1 MHFARVQTRILFCSM
16 IRTALLSICLV
27 FLFGRTNVNGQTS
40 RRVKFPSKD
49 GVTITADMYEANPS
63 YPWVVLFHMAQS
75 SRGEFQRIAPKLNKL
90 EVNCIAVDLRSGKEN
105 NFIVNETYVLAKNT
119 GLGTSYMDAEM
130 DMKAA
135 IEKAYLIARKPVIV
149 FGSSYSASLAIK
161 LATEMPQVK
170 AVIAFSP
177 GEYFGKELNV
187 AATASGLT
195 KPTFIACG
203 SDEKKYT
210 DEIANS
216 VKSSKKIYFAPP
228 KGGAHGSKC
237 LDKGTEGET
246 EYWIQMINFIQTVKK
261 EY

>member
-1 MHFARVQTRILFCSM
+1 M
-16 IRTALLSICLV
+16 IRFLIATFLCSIFISIAETDAQTA
-27 FLFGRTNVNGQTS
+27 

-49 GVTITADMYEANPS
+49 GVTITADMYEADPS

-75 SRGEFQRIAPKLNKL
+75 SRGEFQKIAPKLNRL
-90 EVNCIAVDLRSGKEN
+90 EVNCMAVDLRSGKEN

-119 GLGTSYMDAEM
+119 GLGTTYMDAEA

-135 IEKAYLIARKPVIV
+135 IEKAYLIARKPVVI
-149 FGSSYSASLAIK
+149 FGSSYSASLALK
-161 LATEMPQVK
+161 LGSEMSQVK

-177 GEYFGKELNV
+177 GEYFGKDLDV
-187 AATASGLT
+187 ADVAKNLT

-210 DEIANS
+210 DEIANA
-216 VKSSKKIYFAPP
+216 VRSSKKIYFAPG

-237 LDKGTEGET
+237 LDKKTEGET
-246 EYWIQMINFIQTVKK
+246 EYWIQMINFLQTVKK

>member
-1 MHFARVQTRILFCSM
+1 MQSYFSRMMRLIFSGLVMFS
-16 IRTALLSICLV
+16 LLSTSNLSA
-27 FLFGRTNVNGQTS
+27 QTS

-49 GVTITADMYEANPS
+49 GVTITADMYEANPD
-63 YPWVVLFHMAQS
+63 YPWVVLFHKAQS
-75 SRGEFQRIAPKLNKL
+75 SRGEFQRIAVKLNKL
-90 EVNCIAVDLRSGKEN
+90 EVNCIAVDLRSGKEA

-119 GLGTSYMDAEM
+119 GLGTEYMDSEI
-130 DMKAA
+130 DMRAA
-135 IEKAYLIARKPVIV
+135 IEKAFIIARKPVIIL
-149 FGSSYSASLAIK
+149 GSSYSGSLAIK
-161 LATEMPQVK
+161 LANEMPQVK

-177 GEYFGKELNV
+177 GEYFGKKLNV
-187 AATASGLT
+187 AEEASHLT

-203 SDEKKYT
+203 ADEKKYT
-210 DEIANS
+210 DPIANA

-228 KGGAHGSKC
+228 KGGAHGAAC

>member
-1 MHFARVQTRILFCSM
+1 MFRFLIITILCSLFIGVTDSDAQT
-16 IRTALLSICLV
+16 A
-27 FLFGRTNVNGQTS
+27 

-49 GVTITADMYEANPS
+49 GVTITAVMYEADPS

-75 SRGEFQRIAPKLNKL
+75 SRGEIQRIAPKLNRL
-90 EVNCIAVDLRSGKEN
+90 EVNCIAVDLRSGKES

-119 GLGTSYMDAEM
+119 GLGTSYIDAEI

-135 IEKAYLIARKPVIV
+135 IEKAYLIARKPVII
-149 FGSSYSASLAIK
+149 FGSSYSASLALK
-161 LATEMPQVK
+161 LGAEMPQVK
-170 AVIAFSP
+170 AVVAFSP
-177 GEYFGKELNV
+177 GEYFGKDLDV
-187 AATASGLT
+187 AEAASGLT
-195 KPTFIACG
+195 KPSFIACG

-210 DEIANS
+210 NEIANS

-237 LDKGTEGET
+237 LDKETDGET
-246 EYWIQMINFIQTVKK
+246 EYWIQMINFLQTVKK

>member
-1 MHFARVQTRILFCSM
+1 MF
-16 IRTALLSICLV
+16 RTPVALLLVALLFTSSI
-27 FLFGRTNVNGQTS
+27 VNAQTA

-49 GVTITADMYEANPS
+49 GVTITADMYEANPN

-90 EVNCIAVDLRSGKEN
+90 EVNCIAVDLRSGKED

-119 GLGTSYMDAEM
+119 GLGTSYLDAEI

-135 IEKAYLIARKPVIV
+135 IEKAFLISRKPVII
-149 FGSSYSASLAIK
+149 FGSSYSASLALK
-161 LATEMPQVK
+161 LASEMSQVK

-177 GEYFGKELNV
+177 GEYFGKDLDVADAARSLN
-187 AATASGLT
+187 

-210 DEIANS
+210 DEIANA
-216 VKSSKKIYFAPP
+216 VQSSKKIYFAPG
-228 KGGAHGSKC
+228 KGGAHGSKS

>member
-1 MHFARVQTRILFCSM
+1 MFRFLIITILFPLFIGVADSDAQ
-16 IRTALLSICLV
+16 TA
-27 FLFGRTNVNGQTS
+27 

-49 GVTITADMYEANPS
+49 GVTITADMYEANPD

-75 SRGEFQRIAPKLNKL
+75 SRGEFQRIAPRLNKL

-119 GLGTSYMDAEM
+119 GLGTSYLDAEA
-130 DMKAA
+130 DMRAA

-161 LATEMPQVK
+161 LGSEMPQVK

-177 GEYFGKELNV
+177 GEYFGKDLDV
-187 AATASGLT
+187 ANTAKSLT

-210 DEIANS
+210 DEIANAVRS
-216 VKSSKKIYFAPP
+216 KKKIYFAPG
-228 KGGAHGSKC
+228 KGGAHGSAC
-237 LDKGTEGET
+237 LDKKTEGET
-246 EYWIQMINFIQTVKK
+246 EYWIQMINFLQTVKK

>member
-1 MHFARVQTRILFCSM
+1 M
-16 IRTALLSICLV
+16 IRTAILLLGLSFLLTSIDV
-27 FLFGRTNVNGQTS
+27 SAQTA
-40 RRVKFPSKD
+40 RRVKFPSND
-49 GVTITADMYEANPS
+49 GVTITADMYEVDPS

-119 GLGTSYMDAEM
+119 GLGTSYMDAEV

-135 IEKAYLIARKPVIV
+135 IEKAYLIARKPVII
-149 FGSSYSASLAIK
+149 FGSSYSASLALK
-161 LATEMPQVK
+161 LAAEMPQVK

-177 GEYFGKELNV
+177 GEYFGKELDV
-187 AATASGLT
+187 EAAASGLS
-195 KPTFIACG
+195 KPAFIACG

-210 DEIANS
+210 DAIANA
-216 VKSSKKIYFAPP
+216 VKSSKKIYFAPG

-237 LDKGTEGET
+237 LDKNTEGET

>member
-1 MHFARVQTRILFCSM
+1 M
-16 IRTALLSICLV
+16 IRLLTITFICSLFLGLADSNAQTA
-27 FLFGRTNVNGQTS
+27 

-49 GVTITADMYEANPS
+49 GVTITADMYEVNPD
-63 YPWVVLFHMAQS
+63 YPWVVMFHMAQS
-75 SRGEFQRIAPKLNKL
+75 SRGEFQRIAPKMNRL

-119 GLGTSYMDAEM
+119 GLGTAYMDAEA

-135 IEKAYLIARKPVIV
+135 IEKAYLIARKPVII
-149 FGSSYSASLAIK
+149 FGSSYSASLALK
-161 LATEMPQVK
+161 LGSEMSQVK

-177 GEYFGKELNV
+177 GEYFGKDLDVADV
-187 AATASGLT
+187 AANLT

-210 DEIANS
+210 DEIANAVQS
-216 VKSSKKIYFAPP
+216 PKKIYFAPG

-237 LDKGTEGET
+237 LEKETEGET
-246 EYWIQMINFIQTVKK
+246 EYWIQMINFLQTVKK

>member
-1 MHFARVQTRILFCSM
+1 MTVLFLGLSFLLNTIDVSAQT
-16 IRTALLSICLV
+16 A
-27 FLFGRTNVNGQTS
+27 

-49 GVTITADMYEANPS
+49 GVTITADMYEADPS

-119 GLGTSYMDAEM
+119 GLGTTYMDAEV

-135 IEKAYLIARKPVIV
+135 IEKAYLIARKPVII
-149 FGSSYSASLAIK
+149 FGSSYSASLALK
-161 LATEMPQVK
+161 LAAEMPQVK
-170 AVIAFSP
+170 AVVAFSP
-177 GEYFGKELNV
+177 GEYFGKELDV
-187 AATASGLT
+187 AEAAAGLT

-210 DEIANS
+210 DKIAS
-216 VKSSKKIYFAPP
+216 AVKSPKKIYFAPG

-237 LDKGTEGET
+237 LDKETDGET

>member
-1 MHFARVQTRILFCSM
+1 M
-16 IRTALLSICLV
+16 IRAVLVAVGLALTLGTISTEAQTA
-27 FLFGRTNVNGQTS
+27 

-49 GVTITADMYEANPS
+49 GVTITADMYEVNPD
-63 YPWVVLFHMAQS
+63 YPWVVLFHMAES

-90 EVNCIAVDLRSGKEN
+90 EVNCIAVDLRSGKEE

-119 GLGTSYMDAEM
+119 GLGTAYLDAEK
-130 DMKAA
+130 DMRAA
-135 IEKAYLIARKPVIV
+135 IEKAYLIARKPVII
-149 FGSSYSASLAIK
+149 FGSSYSASLALK
-161 LATEMPQVK
+161 LASEMPQVK

-177 GEYFGKELNV
+177 GEYFGKELDV
-187 AATASGLT
+187 AAAAKNLS

-210 DEIANS
+210 DAIANAVQS
-216 VKSSKKIYFAPP
+216 QKKIYFAPP
-228 KGGAHGSKC
+228 KGGAHGSKS
-237 LDKGTEGET
+237 LDKGTDGET

>member
-1 MHFARVQTRILFCSM
+1 MRLSLVSILFFFLLNT
-16 IRTALLSICLV
+16 IKVEAQTA
-27 FLFGRTNVNGQTS
+27 

-49 GVTITADMYEANPS
+49 GVTITADMYEADPS

-90 EVNCIAVDLRSGKEN
+90 ELNCIAVDLRSGKER
-105 NFIVNETYVLAKNT
+105 NFIVNETYVLAKET
-119 GLGTSYMDAEM
+119 GLGTEYLDAEA

-135 IEKAYLIARKPVIV
+135 IEKAYLIARKPVIIL
-149 FGSSYSASLAIK
+149 GSSYSASLAIK
-161 LATEMPQVK
+161 LGSEMSQVK

-177 GEYFGKELNV
+177 GEYFGKKLDV
-187 AATASGLT
+187 AKEAARLT

-210 DEIANS
+210 DPIANAI
-216 VKSSKKIYFAPP
+216 KSAKKIYFSSPN
-228 KGGAHGSKC
+228 GGAHGSAC
-237 LDKGTEGET
+237 LEKGTKGET
-246 EYWIQMINFIQTVKK
+246 DYWVQLINFVQKVKK

>member
-1 MHFARVQTRILFCSM
+1 
-16 IRTALLSICLV
+16 
-27 FLFGRTNVNGQTS
+27 
-40 RRVKFPSKD
+40 
-49 GVTITADMYEANPS
+49 MYEVDPS

-119 GLGTSYMDAEM
+119 ELGTSYMDAEI

-135 IEKAYLIARKPVIV
+135 IEKAYLIARKPVII
-149 FGSSYSASLAIK
+149 FGSSYSASLALK
-161 LATEMPQVK
+161 LAAEMPQVK

-177 GEYFGKELNV
+177 GEYFGKELDV
-187 AATASGLT
+187 EAAASGLS

-210 DEIANS
+210 DAIANA
-216 VKSSKKIYFAPP
+216 VKSSKKIYFAPG

-237 LDKGTEGET
+237 LDKNTEGET

>member
-1 MHFARVQTRILFCSM
+1 M
-16 IRTALLSICLV
+16 IKSALLALCVLLMVGPSEV
-27 FLFGRTNVNGQTS
+27 DGQTS

-49 GVTITADMYEANPS
+49 GVTITADMYEADPN
-63 YPWVVLFHMAQS
+63 YPWVVLFHMAES

-90 EVNCIAVDLRSGKEN
+90 EVNCIAVDLRSGKEE

-119 GLGTSYMDAEM
+119 GLGTSYLDAEI

-135 IEKAYLIARKPVIV
+135 IEKTFLIGRKPVIIL
-149 FGSSYSASLAIK
+149 GSSYSASLALK
-161 LATEMPQVK
+161 LASEMAQVK

-177 GEYFGKELNV
+177 GEYFGKELDV
-187 AATASGLT
+187 AAAAKSLT

-210 DEIANS
+210 DAIANA
-216 VKSSKKIYFAPP
+216 VSSDKKIYFAPP
-228 KGGAHGSKC
+228 KGGAHGSKS
-237 LDKGTEGET
+237 LLKTTEGET